1 MRVGYAVHS
10 LSNDLLVSSFR
21 FSYLVL
27 SDGGD
32 SYVYSMKS
40 LRALVETWQA
50 NRTEGNAKMS
60 KIRSNASY
68 KKERVRTYRRS
79 RIVRIPWPD
88 PRSVDSNSTEQ
99 EMAGITPYIIS
110 KKKQN
115 ELDPNADS
123 TLIDINRIQKKEESK
138 MLKNPNH
145 QITTAEEAPVKH
157 DFTEKHAGHQSGSM
171 QTASVRNK
179 LPEVFFFG
187 TAEKSAAGSE
197 SEAEQG
203 GKLQPGVEP
212 QPDRSPAAHEEDG
225 PAPATARYVWRRG
238 SSPRRPPR
246 RRFAPA
252 AGLAG
257 LALTALLIPAV
268 LAWPREGT
276 PPQPAPAA
284 EQTAPPAGSSTGGK
298 APQEAAAPP
307 AASAPDTPGSAV
319 TQPAQV
325 YPEPMVR
332 VYLKETGTID
342 TVTLEQY
349 VTGVLAAEMPSD
361 FGLEALKAQAIAART
376 YIVKRLAAG
385 DASGVPVSGA
395 DVTDTVDHQ
404 VYHPYG
410 GLEDKWAELGKQEE
424 WAKLEQA
431 VRESKDSIMTY
442 KGQPITASFFST
454 SNGYTENSEEVW
466 QEAVPYLRSVAS
478 PWDAKIA
485 PGFQESVT
493 MTRVE
498 FMNKLNVIP
507 DPVPVST
514 NNTGAKPFIEVI
526 SKTEGN
532 RIKEIR
538 VGSKIFSGQDIRE
551 LLGLRSSEFKWSTK
565 GNEITIT
572 TIGYGHGVGMSQW
585 GANGMALEGYTA
597 TEILKHYYTG
607 ISFGRAS
614 ELLYNEKS

>member
-1 MRVGYAVHS
+1 
-10 LSNDLLVSSFR
+10 
-21 FSYLVL
+21 
-27 SDGGD
+27 
-32 SYVYSMKS
+32 
-40 LRALVETWQA
+40 
-50 NRTEGNAKMS
+50 MS
-60 KIRSNASY
+60 KIRSNTSY

-88 PRSVDSNSTEQ
+88 RHSVNSNPTEQ
-99 EMAGITPYIIS
+99 EEVESTPYLIS

-115 ELDPNADS
+115 APDS
-123 TLIDINRIQKKEESK
+123 TLIDINVIQKKEESK
-138 MLKNPNH
+138 RLKKLNH
-145 QITTAEEAPVKH
+145 QITAAEEAPVKH
-157 DFTEKHAGHQSGSM
+157 DSAKKHAGNQSGM
-171 QTASVRNK
+171 KQTASIRNK

-187 TAEKSAAGSE
+187 TAGKTAAE
-197 SEAEQG
+197 SETDPG
-203 GKLQPGVEP
+203 GKLQPGVGP

-238 SSPRRPPR
+238 SSSRRPPR

-307 AASAPDTPGSAV
+307 AASAPDTPGPAV

-325 YPEPMVR
+325 YPEPTVR
-332 VYLKETGTID
+332 VYLAETGTID

-404 VYHPYG
+404 VYHPFG
-410 GLEDKWAELGKQEE
+410 GLKDKWAELGKQEE

-514 NNTGAKPFIEVI
+514 NNAGVKPFIEVI

-585 GANGMALEGYTA
+585 GANGMAMEGYTA

-614 ELLYNEKS
+614 ELLYKEKS

>member
-1 MRVGYAVHS
+1 
-10 LSNDLLVSSFR
+10 
-21 FSYLVL
+21 
-27 SDGGD
+27 
-32 SYVYSMKS
+32 
-40 LRALVETWQA
+40 
-50 NRTEGNAKMS
+50 MS
-60 KIRSNASY
+60 EIRSNESY

-88 PRSVDSNSTEQ
+88 RQSVDSNSAKQEETES
-99 EMAGITPYIIS
+99 TSYFIS
-110 KKKQN
+110 KKKQS
-115 ELDPNADS
+115 ARDS
-123 TLIDINRIQKKEESK
+123 TLIDINRVQKKEESSTISK
-138 MLKNPNH
+138 PNH
-145 QITTAEEAPVKH
+145 QITASQENPVKL
-157 DFTEKHAGHQSGSM
+157 DSVEKHAAHQSGSK

-187 TAEKSAAGSE
+187 MAEKTAAA

-203 GKLQPGVEP
+203 VRFEPGVGP

-225 PAPATARYVWRRG
+225 LAPATARYVWRRG

-276 PPQPAPAA
+276 PPVPTPAA
-284 EQTAPPAGSSTGGK
+284 EQTAPPATGNGTGGK
-298 APQEAAAPP
+298 AQQEVAAPP
-307 AASAPDTPGSAV
+307 AASAPDTPEPAV
-319 TQPAQV
+319 NQPAQV
-325 YPEPMVR
+325 YPEPTVR
-332 VYLKETGTID
+332 VYLAETGTID

-361 FGLEALKAQAIAART
+361 FGIEALKAQAIAART

-395 DVTDTVDHQ
+395 DVMDTVDHQ

-431 VRESKDSIMTY
+431 VRESKDTIMTY

-485 PGFQESVT
+485 PGFEESVT

-585 GANGMALEGYTA
+585 GANGMAQEGYTA

-607 ISFGRAS
+607 VSFGRAA
-614 ELLYNEKS
+614 ELLYKEKS

>member
-1 MRVGYAVHS
+1 
-10 LSNDLLVSSFR
+10 
-21 FSYLVL
+21 
-27 SDGGD
+27 
-32 SYVYSMKS
+32 
-40 LRALVETWQA
+40 
-50 NRTEGNAKMS
+50 MS
-60 KIRSNASY
+60 KIRSNTSY

-88 PRSVDSNSTEQ
+88 RHSVNSNPTEQ
-99 EMAGITPYIIS
+99 EEVESTPYLIS

-115 ELDPNADS
+115 APDS
-123 TLIDINRIQKKEESK
+123 TLIDINVIQKKEESK
-138 MLKNPNH
+138 RLKKLNH
-145 QITTAEEAPVKH
+145 QITAAEEAPVKH
-157 DFTEKHAGHQSGSM
+157 DFNEKHAGHQSGLK
-171 QTASVRNK
+171 QTASIRNK

-187 TAEKSAAGSE
+187 TAGKTAAE
-197 SEAEQG
+197 SETDPG
-203 GKLQPGVEP
+203 GKLQPGVGP

-238 SSPRRPPR
+238 SSSRRPPR

-307 AASAPDTPGSAV
+307 AASAPDTPGPAV

-325 YPEPMVR
+325 YPEPTVR
-332 VYLKETGTID
+332 VYLAETGTID

-385 DASGVPVSGA
+385 NASGVPVSGA

-498 FMNKLNVIP
+498 FLNKLNVIP

-514 NNTGAKPFIEVI
+514 NNAGVKPFIEVI

-585 GANGMALEGYTA
+585 GANGMAMEGYTA

-614 ELLYNEKS
+614 ELLYKEKS

>member
-1 MRVGYAVHS
+1 MS
-10 LSNDLLVSSFR
+10 
-21 FSYLVL
+21 
-27 SDGGD
+27 
-32 SYVYSMKS
+32 
-40 LRALVETWQA
+40 ET
-50 NRTEGNAKMS
+50 
-60 KIRSNASY
+60 RSNESY
-68 KKERVRTYRRS
+68 KREGVRTYRRS
-79 RIVRIPWPD
+79 RIVRIPWPA
-88 PRSVDSNSTEQ
+88 RHAVDSISIALE
-99 EMAGITPYIIS
+99 EAESSPYFIS
-110 KKKQN
+110 KKKPK
-115 ELDPNADS
+115 EPDHNAAES
-123 TLIDINRIQKKEESK
+123 TLIDSKIKQKQEENVELES
-138 MLKNPNH
+138 
-145 QITTAEEAPVKH
+145 A
-157 DFTEKHAGHQSGSM
+157 EKHADHNKSGSAG
-171 QTASVRNK
+171 TASVRHK

-187 TAEKSAAGSE
+187 ATSKSSAESE
-197 SEAEQG
+197 SG
-203 GKLQPGVEP
+203 PGT
-212 QPDRSPAAHEEDG
+212 QPDRSPAAHGEDG

-238 SSPRRPPR
+238 SSPWRPPR

-284 EQTAPPAGSSTGGK
+284 VETAPPAAGKGTGGK

-307 AASAPDTPGSAV
+307 AASLPDTPGPAV

-332 VYLKETGTID
+332 VYLAETGTID
-342 TVTLEQY
+342 TVTLEHY

-376 YIVKRLAAG
+376 YIVKRLATG

-410 GLEDKWAELGKQEE
+410 SLEDKWAELGKQQE
-424 WAKLEQA
+424 WVKLEQA
-431 VRESKDSIMTY
+431 VRESKDTIMTY
-442 KGQPITASFFST
+442 KGEPITASFFST

-466 QEAVPYLRSVAS
+466 QEEVPYLRSVVS

-493 MTRVE
+493 MSRVE

-514 NNTGAKPFIEVI
+514 NNAGAKPFIEVI

-551 LLGLRSSEFKWSTK
+551 LLGLRSSEFNWSTK
-565 GNEITIT
+565 GSNIKIT

-614 ELLYNEKS
+614 ELLYKEKS